1 MDTSIPEFPSFA
13 YFINILSLP
22 NSNSLFRQLTVLFT
36 RNLFS
41 PTFLFQ
47 RKRNGKFRSLPLIG
61 GRSDLTDHAYTLD
74 IYGGKIH
81 IDAET
86 GDGIDSNGTLTI
98 SGGTV
103 EVFSTSAGDNSPL
116 DSDGALTVTG
126 GTVLAV
132 GNSGT
137 AQTPESGLQNYIV
150 FGAAQGFG
158 MQQPVGAPKNAEDAG
173 KAFGNE
179 NGNARGGAPSGQ
191 RQPPSNESGSGN
203 FSFRAMRP
211 PMQADGTAPEGDEN
225 RPDNFALPSGT
236 GANLSIAAGD
246 ILTVTNEEN
255 TVLYRATAVRSAN
268 YVLYSS
274 ADLDENETYTLNI
287 NGTASGT
294 ATVSD
299 SAQSAPSGIPG
310 FGGNATPPDGTGNG
324 QNPPAPPSGGMP
336 GAGMPGGNAPG
347 GGAGAPTSYTAANTY
362 SESTTLSG
370 KTFSST
376 GTDENA
382 VLVTGGDV
390 VLRGSAVTRNSSD
403 STGGDSASFY
413 GVGAAN
419 LVTDGNFYIKDS
431 TVSTD
436 AKGGAGVFAYG
447 NGTAYVAD
455 TEITTKQDTSG
466 GIHAAGG
473 GMLYAWDLDVT
484 TDGESSAEI
493 RSDRG
498 GGKMVIDGGSYV
510 SNGKGSPAVYST
522 ADIAVN
528 NATLTANGSEAVCIE
543 GLNSLSLYNSTLS
556 GNMSVDAQNDT
567 IRTVIVYQ
575 SMSGDSEIGCGK
587 FSMKDGKLISNNGD
601 IFYTTNTESEFYIE
615 NTEITATED
624 AEFFLRVTGNQN
636 KRGWGTVGANGADC
650 LFTAA
655 DQEMNG
661 DIVWDKIS
669 TLKLYI
675 ANGSTL
681 TGAVLCDAAYDGNG
695 SAALYIDES
704 SSRVVTGNSTLTALY
719 CAGSLLD
726 KNGKTVS
733 VVSPDGSV
741 LKEGDSEYTV
751 TAKEYADTADM
762 SKMGTYTEW
771 SEYETEKPSFFE
783 ASSGSGSSGS
793 SSAGSSSGSSS
804 SGSSSAGTAEKPT
817 ADDKKNEDFFDDVS
831 RDDWFYDAVKFA
843 WENGFMKGTSER
855 TFSPE
860 APLSRAMLITVL
872 YRPEGQPSIKALDPT
887 PFTDIDT
894 NDYCFDA
901 VAWAKGN
908 VILYGVTDT
917 TFAPN
922 QNVTREQL
930 AAVLYRYAKYKG
942 AADSDSETEVG
953 SERESFS
960 DADEISDYAA
970 EAVGY
975 CRRAGLLKGK
985 DNNLFAPNEYTVRAQ
1000 IAAVLQRIAK

>member
-13 YFINILSLP
+13 YFINILSFP

-41 PTFLFQ
+41 PAFLFQ
-47 RKRNGKFRSLPLIG
+47 RKRNGKFRFLPLIG
-61 GRSDLTDHAYTLD
+61 GRSDLTDYAYTLD
-74 IYGGKIH
+74 IYSGKIH

-98 SGGTV
+98 SGRTV

-158 MQQPVGAPKNAEDAG
+158 MQQSGGAPKNAEDAG
-173 KAFGNE
+173 KAF
-179 NGNARGGAPSGQ
+179 
-191 RQPPSNESGSGN
+191 
-203 FSFRAMRP
+203 
-211 PMQADGTAPEGDEN
+211 
-225 RPDNFALPSGT
+225 
-236 GANLSIAAGD
+236 
-246 ILTVTNEEN
+246 
-255 TVLYRATAVRSAN
+255 
-268 YVLYSS
+268 
-274 ADLDENETYTLNI
+274 
-287 NGTASGT
+287 
-294 ATVSD
+294 
-299 SAQSAPSGIPG
+299 
-310 FGGNATPPDGTGNG
+310 GNATPPDGTGNG

-336 GAGMPGGNAPG
+336 GAGM
-347 GGAGAPTSYTAANTY
+347 
-362 SESTTLSG
+362 
-370 KTFSST
+370 
-376 GTDENA
+376 
-382 VLVTGGDV
+382 
-390 VLRGSAVTRNSSD
+390 
-403 STGGDSASFY
+403 
-413 GVGAAN
+413 
-419 LVTDGNFYIKDS
+419 
-431 TVSTD
+431 
-436 AKGGAGVFAYG
+436 
-447 NGTAYVAD
+447 
-455 TEITTKQDTSG
+455 
-466 GIHAAGG
+466 
-473 GMLYAWDLDVT
+473 
-484 TDGESSAEI
+484 
-493 RSDRG
+493 
-498 GGKMVIDGGSYV
+498 
-510 SNGKGSPAVYST
+510 
-522 ADIAVN
+522 
-528 NATLTANGSEAVCIE
+528 
-543 GLNSLSLYNSTLS
+543 
-556 GNMSVDAQNDT
+556 
-567 IRTVIVYQ
+567 
-575 SMSGDSEIGCGK
+575 SGDSEIGCDK
-587 FSMKDGKLISNNGD
+587 FSMKDGKLISNNGG

-615 NTEITATED
+615 NTEITAAED

-669 TLKLYI
+669 TLKLHI

-872 YRPEGQPSIKALDPT
+872 YRPEGQPSVKALDPT

-908 VILYGVTDT
+908 AILYGVTDT

-942 AADSDSETEVG
+942 AADSDANSNSETDAG
-953 SERESFS
+953 SERQSFS

-970 EAVGY
+970 EAIGY